1 MIRSLLRRF
10 GRNERGAAA
19 AEMALVTPLLLLIM
33 AGGLEVG
40 NYFMDEHRLVKAV
53 RDGARYV
60 ARKDFT
66 YFQNC
71 DAAPVDTVVPIENVV
86 ADTQALIR
94 TSYLS
99 GGTDQLS
106 NWTGGTISV
115 TTRCSTGDGTTNYA
129 GIYKGM
135 ANGARKVEISAS
147 VNYLPVLAPFGFSLM
162 GATLNAKQEAAV
174 SGV

>member
-1 MIRSLLRRF
+1 MSNGLLRRLLANN
-10 GRNERGAAA
+10 GGAAA

-53 RDGARYV
+53 RDGARFA

-66 YFQNC
+66 YFQACN
-71 DAAPVDTVVPIENVV
+71 AAPVDTVAPIENVV
-86 ADTQALIR
+86 ADTQTLIR

-106 NWTGGTISV
+106 NWSGGTISV
-115 TTRCSTGDGTTNYA
+115 TTRCSTGDGTTTYG
-129 GIYKGM
+129 GIYKDM

-162 GATLNAKQEAAV
+162 GAKLNAKQEAAV